1 MTKLQLM
8 ELQKLSIKDK
18 LKAMQTLWDGITSEY
33 TIENL
38 PKEHLQAIEARLKK
52 INSGKAKFKSWDEVQ
67 SKFLID

>member
-8 ELQKLSIKDK
+8 ELQKLSLKDK
-18 LKAMQTLWDGITSEY
+18 LKVMQTLWDGINAEY

-38 PKEHLQAIEARLKK
+38 PKEHLQAIETRLKK
-52 INSGKAKFKSWDEVQ
+52 ISSGKAKFRSWDQVQ